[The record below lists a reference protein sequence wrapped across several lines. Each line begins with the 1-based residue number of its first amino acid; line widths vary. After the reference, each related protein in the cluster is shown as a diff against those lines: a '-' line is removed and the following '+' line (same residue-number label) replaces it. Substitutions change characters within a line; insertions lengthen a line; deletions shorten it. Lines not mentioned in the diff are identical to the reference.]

1 MFPTYGAPYDPY
13 STMLGAYTS
22 DPDTGGHGKA
32 FTSPTLDKLV
42 GRMLATIDEDARAE
56 RYNEIFDYL
65 RDEWATA
72 PLIQKERIWAVRS
85 NVQGFELGP
94 TDYDLPLAGVT
105 VKP

>member
-1 MFPTYGAPYDPY
+1 
-13 STMLGAYTS
+13 
-22 DPDTGGHGKA
+22 
-32 FTSPTLDKLV
+32 V
-42 GRMLATIDEDARAE
+42 

-72 PLIQKERIWAVRS
+72 PLIQKERIWAVRG